1 MKAGTDM
8 KKVSRNSDEIN
19 MGGIIGELLDYRKL
33 ISIIVAICFAL
44 AIIYTIFTT
53 PVYQANASVQVEGE
67 QSPSILSSL
76 SQVLPDMQPRT
87 VPEIF
92 LLQSRLILNQTVS
105 DLNLQT
111 EVTQKFFPLFGR
123 KWNKLTH
130 DKESTV
136 NVSELYLPMGEG
148 QVVRGLLTVVDKN
161 NYLFDF
167 NGEIYKG
174 KTGQLLTDN
183 GLSINVKD
191 INANPGDKFNVT
203 YMTQLEAVNRL
214 RDELSV
220 ADPGKDTGI
229 LVLSMTGT
237 DKSKISL
244 ILNNILTN
252 YVQKNVERK
261 AEQDEKS
268 LTFLD
273 TQLPKV
279 QGQLD
284 TAEEKL
290 NQYRQRKDTVDLSME
305 AQSVLNQIVNVD
317 NQLNELTFR
326 EAEISQLYTK
336 SHPTYKALMEKRA
349 TLESEK
355 NVLNDK
361 VSAMPETQQEVL
373 RLNRNVESGRI
384 IYMMLLNKYQELKIA
399 KSSIIGNVRIIDNAI
414 TQPEP
419 VKPKKILVIILGI
432 AIGIVLSILIVLFK
446 VLIRHGVGSTEQ
458 IEDLGTRVY
467 AIIPLSDTMM
477 KRNLKHK
484 TIKNK
489 QSYSLLAV
497 EDPIDVSIEAIRNLR
512 TSLHFAMLES
522 SNNVLMITGANPGDG
537 KTFIASNLSVICA
550 QVKSKVLL
558 IDGDMRK
565 GYIHKLFGFE
575 NQGKGLSEILSGS
588 CSYPQAVK
596 KTLVPSLDVI
606 CRGNAPSNS
615 SELLMS
621 EQFSMLIEQASK
633 EYDLVIIDSP
643 PVLPVTDATI
653 IGNYAATTFVVARFE
668 SDSLKEIEVS
678 LKRLEQNNVKVS
690 GVILNGVIKKASSY
704 YGTGYSYGYSYEYDD
719 HTGNKK
725 KK

>member
-252 YVQKNVERK
+252 YV
-261 AEQDEKS
+261 
-268 LTFLD
+268 
-273 TQLPKV
+273 
-279 QGQLD
+279 
-284 TAEEKL
+284 
-290 NQYRQRKDTVDLSME
+290 
-305 AQSVLNQIVNVD
+305 
-317 NQLNELTFR
+317 
-326 EAEISQLYTK
+326 
-336 SHPTYKALMEKRA
+336 
-349 TLESEK
+349 
-355 NVLNDK
+355 
-361 VSAMPETQQEVL
+361 
-373 RLNRNVESGRI
+373 
-384 IYMMLLNKYQELKIA
+384 
-399 KSSIIGNVRIIDNAI
+399 
-414 TQPEP
+414 
-419 VKPKKILVIILGI
+419 
-432 AIGIVLSILIVLFK
+432 
-446 VLIRHGVGSTEQ
+446 
-458 IEDLGTRVY
+458 
-467 AIIPLSDTMM
+467 
-477 KRNLKHK
+477 
-484 TIKNK
+484 
-489 QSYSLLAV
+489 
-497 EDPIDVSIEAIRNLR
+497 
-512 TSLHFAMLES
+512 
-522 SNNVLMITGANPGDG
+522 
-537 KTFIASNLSVICA
+537 
-550 QVKSKVLL
+550 
-558 IDGDMRK
+558 
-565 GYIHKLFGFE
+565 
-575 NQGKGLSEILSGS
+575 
-588 CSYPQAVK
+588 
-596 KTLVPSLDVI
+596 
-606 CRGNAPSNS
+606 
-615 SELLMS
+615 
-621 EQFSMLIEQASK
+621 
-633 EYDLVIIDSP
+633 
-643 PVLPVTDATI
+643 
-653 IGNYAATTFVVARFE
+653 
-668 SDSLKEIEVS
+668 
-678 LKRLEQNNVKVS
+678 
-690 GVILNGVIKKASSY
+690 
-704 YGTGYSYGYSYEYDD
+704 
-719 HTGNKK
+719 
-725 KK
+725 